1 MIQRG
6 RTAGCTNVQWRAG
19 ERWSGV
25 PHARRARY
33 TWTSIVD
40 PQWLQA
46 SVAVFD
52 IRTIVECSPQFGH
65 TDRNS

>member
-1 MIQRG
+1 MG
-6 RTAGCTNVQWRAG
+6 
-19 ERWSGV
+19 S
-25 PHARRARY
+25 Y

-46 SVAVFD
+46 NVAVFD

-65 TDRNS
+65 TERSSYRSRQLTQR